1 MTHDRLIHLHKALEL
16 TEEDTFLDG
25 EIECLF
31 KTGKPATG
39 QVSIY
44 FDSGA
49 LDFRYGLYNGQKH
62 GLYEEFFENG
72 DLKYWC
78 LLRHGQKDFYDETYD
93 EYGRLIS
100 SDGWHQGLRH
110 GRCESYE
117 LGQLSAIH
125 EFKNGKRHG
134 LWETYGPRKVTFFH
148 GRFVE
153 DEPDGWHV
161 WRFANNKRE
170 SEYHYDKGIKSGH
183 WRDFYDN
190 GALKIERTYVN
201 DQIVGEVRCYYDT
214 GVLAL
219 SANYNAGNEDG
230 SRFEYYAN
238 GTLKRSA
245 TYQDGTLEGFERHY
259 DRKLNI
265 QREVEWKDGTV
276 RSDLSH
282 LPSF

>member
-1 MTHDRLIHLHKALEL
+1 MDKVEVLHPPLEL
-16 TEEDTFLDG
+16 TQEDTFLDG
-25 EIECLF
+25 ETEYLVA
-31 KTGKPATG
+31 TGKPATG

-49 LDFRYGLYNGQKH
+49 LDFRYNLYHGNKH

-78 LLRHGQKDFYDETYD
+78 HFRHGQKDFYDETYD
-93 EYGRLIS
+93 KYGRLIS

-117 LGQLSAIH
+117 LDQLSAIE

-134 LWETYGPRKVTFFH
+134 VWETYGPRKVTFFH
-148 GRFVE
+148 GRFIE

-170 SEYHYDKGIKSGH
+170 AEYHYDKGMKTDL
-183 WRDFYDN
+183 WRDFHSN
-190 GALKIERTYVN
+190 GTLKRERTYVN
-201 DQIVGEVRCYYDT
+201 DQVVGEDRCYYDT
-214 GVLAL
+214 GVLAF
-219 SANYNAGNEDG
+219 SVSYNEGRHHG
-230 SRFEYYAN
+230 FWFEYYPN
-238 GTLKRSA
+238 GTLMRA
-245 TYQDGTLEGFERHY
+245 VPYRDGELDGFERHY

-265 QREVEWKDGTV
+265 QREVEWQEGRL
-276 RSDLSH
+276 RSDLNF
-282 LPSF
+282 LPERRP